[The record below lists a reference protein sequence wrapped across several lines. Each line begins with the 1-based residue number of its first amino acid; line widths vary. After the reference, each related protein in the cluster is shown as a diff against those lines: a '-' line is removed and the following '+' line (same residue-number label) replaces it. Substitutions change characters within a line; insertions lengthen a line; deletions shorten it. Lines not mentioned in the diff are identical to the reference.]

1 MSIIKHKVLLK
12 RCPRQIQCLAGHWDN
27 GHLIVFVDGAEDDL
41 GSILGDLKLGV
52 GDGSPMVQDHY
63 YVL

>member
-1 MSIIKHKVLLK
+1 MQVT
-12 RCPRQIQCLAGHWDN
+12 WDN
-27 GHLIVFVDGAEDDL
+27 GHLIMLVDGAKDDL

-52 GDGSPMVQDHY
+52 GDGGSMVQDHY

>member
-1 MSIIKHKVLLK
+1 MLLQ
-12 RCPRQIQCLAGHWDN
+12 RCSRLSQCQAGHWDNN

-41 GSILGDLKLGV
+41 GGVLGDLKLGV
-52 GDGSPMVQDHY
+52 GDGGPVVQDHY

>member
-1 MSIIKHKVLLK
+1 MLLQ
-12 RCPRQIQCLAGHWDN
+12 RYSRGLQCHAGHWDN
-27 GHLIVFVDGAEDDL
+27 GYLIVLIDGTKDDL

-52 GDGSPMVQDHY
+52 RDGGPVVQDHY